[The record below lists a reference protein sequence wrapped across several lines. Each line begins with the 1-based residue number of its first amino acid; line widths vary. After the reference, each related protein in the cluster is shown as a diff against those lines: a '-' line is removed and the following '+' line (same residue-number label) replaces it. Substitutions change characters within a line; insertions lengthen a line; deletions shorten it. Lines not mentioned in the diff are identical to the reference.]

1 MNNRFTRAAGFT
13 LIELMVTIAVMA
25 ILVTIATTSYSY
37 FTLKA
42 HRTEAKSALLD
53 LASLEERYLSTNNS
67 YSSTPSDLGYNA
79 VNWAGVVVGSG
90 YYQVQGVVVTPPALS
105 LVPGVASTPAAFQI
119 TIVPVPTSVQAN
131 DTACAS
137 FTVTSQG
144 ARTATM
150 QGGAD
155 NTATCWQ

>member
-1 MNNRFTRAAGFT
+1 MKNRVARFAGFT
-13 LIELMVTIAVMA
+13 LVELMVTVVVAA
-25 ILVTIATTSYSY
+25 ILTTIATASYSS

-42 HRTEAKSALLD
+42 HRTEARSALLD

-67 YSSTPSDLGYNA
+67 YSATPTDLGYNA
-79 VNWAGVVVGSG
+79 ANWAGVVVGSG
-90 YYQVQGVVVTPPALS
+90 YYEVQGVVVTPPALS
-105 LVPGVASTPAAFQI
+105 LVVGVPSTPAAFQI

-131 DTACAS
+131 DAACAS

>member
-1 MNNRFTRAAGFT
+1 MNNRFSRSRGFT
-13 LIELMVTIAVMA
+13 LIELMVTVAIAAV
-25 ILVTIATTSYSY
+25 LVTIATASYSQ

-42 HRTEAKSALLD
+42 HRTEAKTALLD

-67 YSSTPSDLGYNA
+67 YSAAPTDLGYA
-79 VNWAGVVVGSG
+79 GANWAAVQFGSG
-90 YYQVQGVVVTPPALS
+90 YYQVQGVTVTAPILS
-105 LVPGVASTPAAFQI
+105 LAPGVPSTPATFSF
-119 TIVPVPTSVQAN
+119 TMVPAPGSVQVN